1 VPFTWLYLFVTTDSF
16 IGHLVNHATGA
27 GYPAVRPDDFER
39 ASVLVPPTTLLQL
52 FHDTTAPCFR
62 LISKLEKQSRKL
74 AEARDLL
81 LPRLMN
87 GEIAV

>member
-1 VPFTWLYLFVTTDSF
+1 MFVTMDGF
-16 IGHLVNHATGA
+16 VGHLINHATGA

-39 ASVLVPPTTLLQL
+39 AELVLPPKPLLDN
-52 FHDTTAPCFR
+52 FHEATEPNFR
-62 LISKLEKQSRKL
+62 LIRILDQQNRKL

-87 GEIAV
+87 REIAV